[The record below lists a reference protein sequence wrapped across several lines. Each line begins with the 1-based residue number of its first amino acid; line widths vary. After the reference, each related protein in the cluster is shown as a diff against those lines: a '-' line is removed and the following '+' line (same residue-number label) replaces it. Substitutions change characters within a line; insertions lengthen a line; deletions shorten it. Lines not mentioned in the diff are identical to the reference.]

1 MNDQAPDEQRA
12 LSIRDIARM
21 AGVSRQTVSRVL
33 NGERYIKASTEAQVR
48 KVIEEHAWRPN
59 SAARALAT
67 ARSKTIG
74 LLVSAR
80 SHYGPFSAATAIG
93 EAARARGY
101 AILSATLAREDD
113 AAIAEALDVF
123 AAQGVDGVVV
133 IAPQQRAQEAL
144 GRVGVH
150 VPFVSLHW
158 RDAGDGRLVAFDQ
171 AAGARLATRH
181 LIELGHT
188 RIRHLAGPQD
198 WNEAEDR
205 MNGFL
210 AELND
215 HDLPVTP
222 PVLGDWTADLGYEV
236 GLKLLDHPDFTAVF
250 ASNDQMALG
259 LMHAAAD
266 LGISVPGD
274 LSIVGFDD
282 IPEAKHFAPPL
293 TTIRQDF
300 SWLGAR
306 AIDVLVSQL
315 EGEQVAS
322 PTEYPVPQLLVRQST
337 APPRPAGR

>member
-1 MNDQAPDEQRA
+1 MDRRGPDEQRA
-12 LSIRDIARM
+12 LSIRDIARL

-33 NGERYIKASTEAQVR
+33 NGERYIKPSTEAQVR
-48 KVIEEHAWRPN
+48 KVIEENSWRPN

-67 ARSKTIG
+67 SRSKTIG

-80 SHYGPFSAATAIG
+80 SHYGPFTAATAID

-113 AAIAEALDVF
+113 ATISEALDAF

-133 IAPQQRAQEAL
+133 IAPQQRAHEAL
-144 GRVGVH
+144 QRVAVRI
-150 VPFVSLHW
+150 PFVSLHW
-158 RDAGDGRLVAFDQ
+158 KDAGEGRVAAFDQ
-171 AAGARLATRH
+171 VAGARLATRH

-210 AELND
+210 AELD
-215 HDLPVTP
+215 EHDLAVTA
-222 PVLGDWTADLGYEV
+222 PVLGDWSADLGYEV
-236 GLKLLDHPDFTAVF
+236 GLRILNHPDFTAIF

-259 LMHAAAD
+259 LMHAAAQ
-266 LGISVPGD
+266 LGLSVPHD
-274 LSIVGFDD
+274 MSIVGFDD

-300 SWLGAR
+300 GLLGAQ
-306 AIDVLVSQL
+306 AIDVLLAQI
-315 EGEQVAS
+315 EGDES
-322 PTEYPVPQLLVRQST
+322 PGATEYAVPELVVRQST
-337 APPRPAGR
+337 APPSRP

>member
-1 MNDQAPDEQRA
+1 MDDRGPDEQRA

-67 ARSKTIG
+67 SRSKTIG

-80 SHYGPFSAATAIG
+80 SHYGPFTAATAID

-113 AAIAEALDVF
+113 AAISEALDAF

-133 IAPQQRAQEAL
+133 IAPQQRAHEAL
-144 GRVGVH
+144 QHVAIR

-158 RDAGDGRLVAFDQ
+158 KDAGDGRVAAFDQ
-171 AAGARLATRH
+171 EGGARLATRH

-188 RIRHLAGPQD
+188 RILHLAGPQD

-215 HDLPVTP
+215 HDLPVTAP
-222 PVLGDWTADLGYEV
+222 MLGDWTADRGYEV
-236 GLKLLDHPDFTAVF
+236 GLKILGHPDFTAIF

-259 LMHAAAD
+259 LMHAAAH
-266 LGISVPGD
+266 LGLSVPGD

-293 TTIRQDF
+293 TTVRQDF
-300 SWLGAR
+300 GRLGAQ
-306 AIDVLVSQL
+306 AIDVLLAQI
-315 EGEQVAS
+315 EGEEA
-322 PTEYPVPQLLVRQST
+322 PLPAEYPVPQLLVRQST
-337 APPRPAGR
+337 APPRRA

>member
-1 MNDQAPDEQRA
+1 MDELVPDERRA
-12 LSIRDIARM
+12 LSIRDIARL

-33 NGERYIKASTEAQVR
+33 NGERYIKPSTEAQVR
-48 KVIEEHAWRPN
+48 KVIEENSWRPN

-67 ARSKTIG
+67 SRSKTIG

-80 SHYGPFSAATAIG
+80 SHYGPFTAATAID

-113 AAIAEALDVF
+113 AAISEALDAF
-123 AAQGVDGVVV
+123 TAQGVDGVVV
-133 IAPQQRAQEAL
+133 IAPQQRAHEAFQ
-144 GRVGVH
+144 RVAVR

-158 RDAGDGRLVAFDQ
+158 KDASDRRVAAFDQ
-171 AAGARLATRH
+171 VAGARLATRH

-210 AELND
+210 AELDD
-215 HDLPVTP
+215 HDLAVTA
-222 PVLGDWTADLGYEV
+222 PVLGDWSADLGYEV
-236 GLKLLDHPDFTAVF
+236 GLRILDHPDFTAIF

-259 LMHAAAD
+259 LMHAAAE
-266 LGISVPGD
+266 LGLSVPRD

-300 SWLGAR
+300 GRLGAQ
-306 AIDVLVSQL
+306 AIDVLLAQI
-315 EGEQVAS
+315 EGEDLPDA
-322 PTEYPVPQLLVRQST
+322 PEYTVPELVVRAST
-337 APPRPAGR
+337 APPNRP

>member
-1 MNDQAPDEQRA
+1 MDELAPDERRA
-12 LSIRDIARM
+12 LSIRDIARL

-33 NGERYIKASTEAQVR
+33 NGERYIKPSTEAQVR
-48 KVIEEHAWRPN
+48 KVIEENSWRPN

-80 SHYGPFSAATAIG
+80 SHYGPFTAATAID

-113 AAIAEALDVF
+113 AAISEALDAF
-123 AAQGVDGVVV
+123 TAQGVDGVVV
-133 IAPQQRAQEAL
+133 IAPQQRAHEAL
-144 GRVGVH
+144 QRVAVR

-158 RDAGDGRLVAFDQ
+158 KDASDGRVAAFDQ
-171 AAGARLATRH
+171 VAGARIATRH

-210 AELND
+210 AELDD
-215 HDLPVTP
+215 HDLAVSAPL
-222 PVLGDWTADLGYEV
+222 LGDWSADLGYEV
-236 GLKLLDHPDFTAVF
+236 GLRILDHPDFTAIF

-259 LMHAAAD
+259 LMHAAAE
-266 LGISVPGD
+266 LGLSVPRD

-300 SWLGAR
+300 GRLGAQ
-306 AIDVLVSQL
+306 AIDVLLAQI
-315 EGEQVAS
+315 EGEEL
-322 PTEYPVPQLLVRQST
+322 PDDPEYTVPELVVRSST
-337 APPRPAGR
+337 APPNRP

>member
-80 SHYGPFSAATAIG
+80 SHYGPFSAATAID
-93 EAARARGY
+93 EAARSRGY

-113 AAIAEALDVF
+113 AAIAEALDAF

-158 RDAGDGRLVAFDQ
+158 KDDSDGRLVAFDQ

-300 SWLGAR
+300 SWLGTR

>member
-74 LLVSAR
+74 LLVSSR

-113 AAIAEALDVF
+113 AAIAEALDAF

-158 RDAGDGRLVAFDQ
+158 KDDSDGRLVAFDQ

-266 LGISVPGD
+266 LGVSVPGD

-300 SWLGAR
+300 SWLGTR